1 MTMATDLTIAQYG
14 YKTNKPSSLLNDSF
28 MYTVNMAAKTLVSV
42 AQTSKTEDTEKWKTT
57 DHLRFMIMLMTW
69 LTVWVLRVLMDHFP
83 LSSSLPFN
91 PLGGSL
97 SALGSFDSIL
107 SSVSSSSALA
117 LPSSA
122 SSSLDLV
129 LYEEVDAP
137 SIKALG
143 RSLTHVS
150 VPLPS

>member
-1 MTMATDLTIAQYG
+1 MATDLTIAQYG

-69 LTVWVLRVLMDHFP
+69 VTVWVLRVLMDHFP

>member
-1 MTMATDLTIAQYG
+1 MATDLTIAQYG

-69 LTVWVLRVLMDHFP
+69 VTVWVLRVLMDHFP

-150 VPLPS
+150 IPLPS

>member
-1 MTMATDLTIAQYG
+1 MATDLAIAQYG

>member
-1 MTMATDLTIAQYG
+1 MATDLTIAQYG
-14 YKTNKPSSLLNDSF
+14 YKTNKASGLLNDIF

-69 LTVWVLRVLMDHFP
+69 VTVWVLRVLMDHFP

>member
-1 MTMATDLTIAQYG
+1 MATDLAIAQYG

-150 VPLPS
+150 IPLPS

>member
-1 MTMATDLTIAQYG
+1 
-14 YKTNKPSSLLNDSF
+14 
-28 MYTVNMAAKTLVSV
+28 
-42 AQTSKTEDTEKWKTT
+42 
-57 DHLRFMIMLMTW
+57 
-69 LTVWVLRVLMDHFP
+69 MDHFP
-83 LSSSLPFN
+83 ISSSLPFN
-91 PLGGSL
+91 SLGRSF
-97 SALGSFDSIL
+97 SALRSFDSRL

-122 SSSLDLV
+122 TPSLDLV

-150 VPLPS
+150 IHLPI

>member
-1 MTMATDLTIAQYG
+1 MATDLAIAQYG

-69 LTVWVLRVLMDHFP
+69 VTVWVLRVLMDHFP

>member
-1 MTMATDLTIAQYG
+1 MATDLTIAQYG

-150 VPLPS
+150 IPLPS

>member
-1 MTMATDLTIAQYG
+1 MATDLTIAQYG